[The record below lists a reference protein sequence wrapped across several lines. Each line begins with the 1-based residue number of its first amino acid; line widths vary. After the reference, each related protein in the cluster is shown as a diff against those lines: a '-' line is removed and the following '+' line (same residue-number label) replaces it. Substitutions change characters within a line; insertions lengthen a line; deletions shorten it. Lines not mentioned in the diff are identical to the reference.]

1 MNLLRSY
8 FDDFVGLFFPE
19 LCAACAKNLFKNEDV
34 ICTSCIYHFPYTHHH
49 KDPDNLVAR
58 QLWGR
63 FEFSAAG
70 SFAYFRKGN
79 KVQHLMHQLKYAGR
93 PEAGQR
99 MGELY
104 GAELKRSEIW
114 QIPDAIIPVPLHPA
128 KQRKRGYNQSES
140 IAVGLAGALNIP
152 VITNN
157 LYRSENTETQT
168 RKNRYDRYENLKDA
182 FRVRNPADLE
192 DKHILL
198 VDDVITTGAT
208 IEACAL
214 VLLELKDVRIS
225 IATLAFA
232 D

>member
-34 ICTSCIYHFPYTHHH
+34 ICTSCIYHLPYTQHHL
-49 KDPDNLVAR
+49 DPDNLVAR

-63 FEFSAAG
+63 FEFDSAG
-70 SFAYFRKGN
+70 SFVYFRKGN

-93 PEAGQR
+93 AEAGHR
-99 MGELY
+99 MGRLY
-104 GAELKRSEIW
+104 GAELKRSGVW
-114 QIPDAIIPVPLHPA
+114 SVPDAIIPVPLHPA
-128 KQRKRGYNQSES
+128 KQRKRGYNQSAG
-140 IAVGLAGALNIP
+140 IAEGMAEALGIP
-152 VITNN
+152 VIHDH
-157 LYRSENTETQT
+157 LYRAENTKTQT
-168 RKNRYDRYENLKDA
+168 RKTRYDRYENLRDA
-182 FRVRNPADLE
+182 FRVRNAEDLQ
-192 DKHILL
+192 DKHLLL

-208 IEACAL
+208 LEACAL
-214 VLLELKDVRIS
+214 VLLEIENVRIS